1 MDGSRLPAEQ
11 LMQELATLRRR
22 VSELEAVDARRQQS
36 EDALRESEEKFRSL
50 VHGSLQGIIVH
61 RQQQPLFVNQTF
73 ATMLGYDSPEEILDL
88 DNALLLVDPQEQERL
103 SAYCSARLRGDDVPA
118 QYEYRAVRKDGT
130 RLWVEV
136 RATVVYWEGAP
147 AVLLTSVDISARKQA
162 ETILARYHLLSE
174 QTRDLI
180 LFIRPDGRIVEA
192 NRAALDAYGYDR
204 ETLLTMTIYDL
215 RDASTV
221 PLVPL
226 QMAQADTQGIRFETM
241 HRRKDGSTFPV
252 EVSSIGA
259 DMYGERVL
267 LSIIRDISDRKRA
280 EDALRQSQE
289 LFAKAF
295 SASPHLISVSS
306 LADGRY
312 LMVNDAV
319 LRATGY
325 RRDEMIGHTSRELQI
340 FANTEGRDALVQAL
354 DHGDGSVRDLE
365 LHLRGKQ
372 GHIQTVLLSAEVITV
387 DGQPCILTSSNDITA
402 RRQAE
407 ETLQQAYAELEQRV
421 EERTAALRQAMAER
435 QRLEQEAQRAQHF
448 ALLGR
453 LAAGVSHE
461 IRNPLGV
468 IFLHVDVLEEELQQA
483 SPESPRQIAQSL
495 GEIKTHL
502 ARLDDLVQDYLSLV
516 RVSTIQLEA
525 QDLAA
530 AMQTWSAEFQRLAA
544 AHGVTLL
551 SQGLETLGLTPFH
564 ASTLRRALLNLVQ
577 NALDAMPE
585 GGTLTLTGQATATQV
600 QLQVCDTG
608 SGIAAARL
616 QQVFEPLYTTKPGG
630 TGLGLYIVQE
640 IVAAHAG
647 QLTVDSKEG
656 QGTTFTIALPRT
668 VQTEAVG
675 PGPAWHTDSEH

>member
-1 MDGSRLPAEQ
+1 MDGSELPSEQ
-11 LMQELATLRRR
+11 LMQELAMLRRR
-22 VSELEAVDARRQQS
+22 VSELEAVDARRQQT
-36 EDALRESEEKFRSL
+36 EAALRDSEAKFRSL
-50 VHGSLQGIIVH
+50 VHGSLQGIVVH
-61 RQQQPLFVNQTF
+61 RQHQPLFVNQTF
-73 ATMLGYDSPEEILDL
+73 ATMLGYATPEEILAL
-88 DNALLLVDPQEQERL
+88 QNMLLLVDPQDHERL
-103 SAYCSARLRGDDVPA
+103 SAYSSARLRGDDVPA
-118 QYEYRAVRKDGT
+118 QYEYLAVRKDGS

-136 RATVVYWEGAP
+136 RATVVSWEAAP
-147 AVLLTSVDISARKQA
+147 AVLLTSFDISARKQA
-162 ETILARYHLLSE
+162 EAMLARYHLLSE

-180 LFIRPDGRIVEA
+180 LFIRSDGRIIEA

-215 RDASTV
+215 RDAPTV

-226 QMAQADTQGIRFETM
+226 QMAQADAQGILFETV
-241 HRRKDGSTFPV
+241 HRRRDGSTFPV

-259 DMYGERVL
+259 DIHGERVL

-295 SASPHLISVSS
+295 SASPHLITISS

-312 LMVNDAV
+312 LMVNNAV

-325 RRDEMIGHTSRELQI
+325 GRDEMVGRTSTELQI
-340 FANTEGRDALVQAL
+340 FAEAAGRDVLVQAL
-354 DHGDGSVRDLE
+354 RRGDGSVRDLE
-365 LHLRGKQ
+365 LHLRGKHGQ
-372 GHIQTVLLSAEVITV
+372 IQTVLLSSEVITV
-387 DGQPCILTSSNDITA
+387 DGQPCILTSANDITA
-402 RRQAE
+402 RRRAE

-468 IFLHVDVLEEELQQA
+468 IFLHVDLLEEELQQP
-483 SPESPRQIAQSL
+483 SPDSPKQIAQSL

-516 RVSTIQLEA
+516 RVSTIRLEV

-530 AMQTWSAEFQRLAA
+530 AMQTWSSEFQKLAA
-544 AHGVTLL
+544 THGVTLL
-551 SQGLETLGLTPFH
+551 SQGLETLGFTPFH

-585 GGTLTLTGQATATQV
+585 GGTLTLAGQGNATQV
-600 QLQVCDTG
+600 QLQVRDTG
-608 SGIAAARL
+608 SGIAAERL
-616 QQVFEPLYTTKPGG
+616 QQIFEPLYTTKPGG

-668 VQTEAVG
+668 VHAEAVG
-675 PGPAWHTDSEH
+675 QGPAWHTDSEH

>member
-1 MDGSRLPAEQ
+1 MDGRGLSSEQ
-11 LMQELATLRRR
+11 LMQELVTLRCR
-22 VSELEAVDARRQQS
+22 VSELEAVDARRQHT
-36 EDALRESEEKFRSL
+36 EDALRESEAKFRSL
-50 VHGSLQGIIVH
+50 VHGSLQGIVVH

-73 ATMLGYDSPEEILDL
+73 AAMLGYATPEEILDL
-88 DNALLLVDPQEQERL
+88 ESLLLLVDPQDQERL
-103 SAYCSARLRGDDVPA
+103 SAYCSARLRGNDVPA
-118 QYEYRAVRKDGT
+118 QYEYHAVRKDGT

-136 RATVVYWEGAP
+136 RATVVSWEGAP

-162 ETILARYHLLSE
+162 EAMLARYHLLSE

-192 NRAALDAYGYDR
+192 NRAALAAYGYDR

-215 RDASTV
+215 RDAATV

-226 QMAQADTQGIRFETM
+226 QMAQADTQGIRFETV
-241 HRRKDGSTFPV
+241 HRCQDGRTFPV

-259 DMYGERVL
+259 DIHGERVL
-267 LSIIRDISDRKRA
+267 LSIIRDISERKRV
-280 EDALRQSQE
+280 EDALRQSQD

-325 RRDEMIGHTSRELQI
+325 RRDEMIGHTSSELQI
-340 FANTEGRDALVQAL
+340 FADADGRDALVQAL
-354 DHGDGSVRDLE
+354 RSADGSVRDLE
-365 LHLRGKQ
+365 LHLRGKHGQ
-372 GHIQTVLLSAEVITV
+372 IQTVLLSAEVITV

-402 RRQAE
+402 RRRAE

-421 EERTAALRQAMAER
+421 EERTAALRQALAER

-468 IFLHVDVLEEELQQA
+468 IFLHVDLLEEELQQPSLD
-483 SPESPRQIAQSL
+483 SPKQIVQSL

-516 RVSTIQLEA
+516 RVSTIQLEV

-530 AMQTWSAEFQRLAA
+530 AMQTWSTEFQQLAA
-544 AHGVTLL
+544 THGATLL
-551 SQGLETLGLTPFH
+551 SDGLETLGLVPFH
-564 ASTLRRALLNLVQ
+564 ASMLRRALLNLVQ
-577 NALDAMPE
+577 NALDAMTE
-585 GGTLTLTGQATATQV
+585 GGTLILAGQGSATQV
-600 QLQVCDTG
+600 QLQVRDTG
-608 SGIAAARL
+608 SGIAAERL
-616 QQVFEPLYTTKPGG
+616 TQIFEPLYTTKPGG

-668 VQTEAVG
+668 VQAQAVG
-675 PGPAWHTDSEH
+675 PGPAWHTDSKP

>member
-1 MDGSRLPAEQ
+1 MEDSGLFSEQ

-22 VSELEAVDARRQQS
+22 VSELEAVDARRQQT
-36 EDALRESEEKFRSL
+36 EDALRESEAKFRSL
-50 VHGSLQGIIVH
+50 VHGSLQGIVVH
-61 RQQQPLFVNQTF
+61 QQHRPLFVNQTF
-73 ATMLGYDSPEEILDL
+73 ATMLGYTTPEEILDL
-88 DNALLLVDPQEQERL
+88 GAMLILVDPQDQERL

-130 RLWVEV
+130 RLWMEV
-136 RATVVYWEGAP
+136 RATVVSWEGAP

-162 ETILARYHLLSE
+162 EAMLARYHLLSE
-174 QTRDLI
+174 QTHDLI

-192 NRAALDAYGYDR
+192 NRAALTAYGYDR

-215 RDASTV
+215 RDTATV

-226 QMAQADTQGIRFETM
+226 QMAQADTQGIRFETV
-241 HRRKDGSTFPV
+241 HRRKDGDTFPV
-252 EVSSIGA
+252 EVSSVGA
-259 DMYGERVL
+259 DIYGERVL
-267 LSIIRDISDRKRA
+267 LSIIRDISDRKRT
-280 EDALRQSQE
+280 EEALRQSQE

-325 RRDEMIGHTSRELQI
+325 RRDEMIGHTSTELQI
-340 FANTEGRDALVQAL
+340 FADAEGRDTLVQAL
-354 DHGDGSVRDLE
+354 RHGNTSVHDLE
-365 LHLRGKQ
+365 LHLRGKH

-402 RRQAE
+402 RRRAE

-435 QRLEQEAQRAQHF
+435 QHLEQEAQRAQHF
-448 ALLGR
+448 TLLGR
-453 LAAGVSHE
+453 LAAGVAHE

-468 IFLHVDVLEEELQQA
+468 IFLHVDLLEEELQQP
-483 SPESPRQIAQSL
+483 SPDSPQQIAQSL
-495 GEIKTHL
+495 SEIKTHL

-516 RVSTIQLEA
+516 RVSTIQLEV

-530 AMQTWSAEFQRLAA
+530 AMQSWSAEFQRLAA
-544 AHGVTLL
+544 THGVTFL
-551 SQGLETLGLTPFH
+551 SHGLETLGLTSFH
-564 ASTLRRALLNLVQ
+564 ANTLHRALLNLVQ

-585 GGTLTLTGQATATQV
+585 GGTLTLAGQGTATQV
-600 QLQVCDTG
+600 QLQVRDTG
-608 SGIAAARL
+608 GGVAAERL
-616 QQVFEPLYTTKPGG
+616 QQIFEPLYTTKPGG

-647 QLTVDSKEG
+647 QLTIDSKEG
-656 QGTTFTIALPRT
+656 QGTTFTMALPRT
-668 VQTEAVG
+668 VHAEAVEQE
-675 PGPAWHTDSEH
+675 PARKLASE

>member
-1 MDGSRLPAEQ
+1 MDGSGLPSEQ
-11 LMQELATLRRR
+11 LMQELATLRHR
-22 VSELEAVDARRQQS
+22 VSELEAVDARRQQT
-36 EDALRESEEKFRSL
+36 EDALRDSEAKFRSL
-50 VHGSLQGIIVH
+50 VHGSLQGIVVH
-61 RQQQPLFVNQTF
+61 RQQRPLFVNQTF
-73 ATMLGYDSPEEILDL
+73 ATMLGYATPEEILTL
-88 DNALLLVDPQEQERL
+88 ENMLFLVDPQDQERL
-103 SAYCSARLRGDDVPA
+103 SAYSSARLRGDDVPA
-118 QYEYRAVRKDGT
+118 QYEYRAIRKDGT
-130 RLWVEV
+130 RLWMEV
-136 RATVVYWEGAP
+136 RATVVSWEGSP

-162 ETILARYHLLSE
+162 EAMLTRYHLLSE
-174 QTRDLI
+174 QTCDLI
-180 LFIRPDGRIVEA
+180 LFIRSDGRIVEA

-215 RDASTV
+215 RDAPTV
-221 PLVPL
+221 PLVPM
-226 QMAQADTQGIRFETM
+226 QMAQADTQGIRFETV

-259 DMYGERVL
+259 DIYGERVL

-295 SASPHLISVSS
+295 SASPHLISISS

-325 RRDEMIGHTSRELQI
+325 RRDEMIGHTSTELQI
-340 FANTEGRDALVQAL
+340 FADPAGRNSLVQAL
-354 DHGDGSVRDLE
+354 HHGDGSVRDLE
-365 LHLRGKQ
+365 LHLRGKYGQ
-372 GHIQTVLLSAEVITV
+372 IQTVLLSAEVITV

-435 QRLEQEAQRAQHF
+435 QRLEQEAQRTQHF

-468 IFLHVDVLEEELQQA
+468 ICLHVDLLEEELQQPSLD
-483 SPESPRQIAQSL
+483 SPKQIAQSL

-516 RVSTIQLEA
+516 RISTIQLEV

-530 AMQTWSAEFQRLAA
+530 AMQTWSAEFQRLTAV
-544 AHGVTLL
+544 HGVTLL
-551 SQGLETLGLTPFH
+551 SHGLETLGLVPFH

-585 GGTLTLTGQATATQV
+585 GGTLTLAGQGSATQV
-600 QLQVCDTG
+600 QLQVRDTG
-608 SGIAAARL
+608 SGIAAERL
-616 QQVFEPLYTTKPGG
+616 QQIFEPLYTTKPGG
-630 TGLGLYIVQE
+630 TGLGLYIVRE

-668 VQTEAVG
+668 VHAEAVG
-675 PGPAWHTDSEH
+675 PGSAWELGAE

>member
-1 MDGSRLPAEQ
+1 MH
-11 LMQELATLRRR
+11 ELATLRRR
-22 VSELEAVDARRQQS
+22 VSELEAVDVRRQRT
-36 EDALRESEEKFRSL
+36 EEALRDSEAKFRSL
-50 VHGSLQGIIVH
+50 VHGSLQGIVVH
-61 RQQQPLFVNQTF
+61 RQHRPLFVNQTF
-73 ATMLGYDSPEEILDL
+73 ATMLGYTTPEELL
-88 DNALLLVDPQEQERL
+88 ALESMLLLVHPQDQERL

-118 QYEYRAVRKDGT
+118 QYEYRAVRKDGS
-130 RLWVEV
+130 RLWMEV
-136 RATVVYWEGAP
+136 RATVVSWEGAP

-162 ETILARYHLLSE
+162 EAMLARYHLLSE

-204 ETLLTMTIYDL
+204 QTLLTMTIYDL
-215 RDASTV
+215 RDAQTV

-226 QMAQADTQGIRFETM
+226 QMAQADTQGIRFETV
-241 HRRKDGSTFPV
+241 HCRKDGHTFPV
-252 EVSSIGA
+252 EVSSVGA
-259 DMYGERVL
+259 DIHGERVL
-267 LSIIRDISDRKRA
+267 LSIIRDISDRKRT

-295 SASPHLISVSS
+295 SASPHLISVSA

-325 RRDEMIGHTSRELQI
+325 RRDEMIGHTSSELQI
-340 FANTEGRDALVQAL
+340 FADAEGRDTLVQAL
-354 DHGDGSVRDLE
+354 RRGDSSVRDLE
-365 LHLRGKQ
+365 LHLRGKH

-435 QRLEQEAQRAQHF
+435 QRLEQEAQRSQHF

-468 IFLHVDVLEEELQQA
+468 IFLHVDLLEEELQQP
-483 SPESPRQIAQSL
+483 SPDSPKQLAQSL

-516 RVSTIQLEA
+516 RVSTIQLEV

-530 AMQTWSAEFQRLAA
+530 AMQSWSAEFQRLAA

-551 SQGLETLGLTPFH
+551 SDGLETLIGIDLVSCQH
-564 ASTLRRALLNLVQ
+564 AA
-577 NALDAMPE
+577 
-585 GGTLTLTGQATATQV
+585 
-600 QLQVCDTG
+600 
-608 SGIAAARL
+608 
-616 QQVFEPLYTTKPGG
+616 PG
-630 TGLGLYIVQE
+630 
-640 IVAAHAG
+640 A
-647 QLTVDSKEG
+647 
-656 QGTTFTIALPRT
+656 P
-668 VQTEAVG
+668 
-675 PGPAWHTDSEH
+675 